1 MPPSSPNTQKSP
13 VVVLVVED
21 EEVIRTLATE
31 FMADT
36 GFEVLE
42 APDADTAVRLLQT
55 EAERVHV
62 LFTDLRMPGAMDGLM
77 LAHIRAATGRG
88 YVW

>member
-1 MPPSSPNTQKSP
+1 MPPSSANTQKNP

-21 EEVIRTLATE
+21 EEVIRMLAAE

-42 APDADTAVRLLQT
+42 AADADTAVRLLQT
-55 EAERVHV
+55 EAERIQGKRVAIYTCV
-62 LFTDLRMPGAMDGLM
+62 RD
-77 LAHIRAATGRG
+77 
-88 YVW
+88 

>member
-1 MPPSSPNTQKSP
+1 MYLLEPNFGCVPSAIMPQSSANTTKSS
-13 VVVLVVED
+13 VVVMVVED
-21 EEVIRTLATE
+21 EEVIRTMASE

-55 EAERVHV
+55 
-62 LFTDLRMPGAMDGLM
+62 LPSPRM
-77 LAHIRAATGRG
+77 
-88 YVW
+88 